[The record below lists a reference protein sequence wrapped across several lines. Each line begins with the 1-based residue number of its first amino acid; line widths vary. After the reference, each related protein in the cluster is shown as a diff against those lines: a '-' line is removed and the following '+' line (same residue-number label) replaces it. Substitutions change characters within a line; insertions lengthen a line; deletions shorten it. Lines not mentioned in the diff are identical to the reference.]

1 MARGSSPP
9 LGSTLGPGS
18 DVACTRA
25 WRGRAC
31 LVSDRIEYSLSVVG
45 LADSRDKESAN
56 DGVKNGES
64 ATEKRRERHRKTARA
79 PPKNG
84 ENDYDLRMEHLVT
97 RHAAVA
103 VEEALADTRI
113 VVIQGARQVGKSTLA
128 RRVAQSRNSR
138 MVTLD
143 DNDQRVQA
151 EADPVAF
158 VEQHLHGLLVIDE
171 VQRVPRLAL
180 ALKLVVDRDPRPG
193 RFLLTG
199 SANLNRLPATEDSL
213 AGRAED
219 VELHGF
225 SQGELAGSRE
235 RFIDRLLAG
244 EDFTGYTSS
253 LTRADYLV
261 LAEAG
266 SYPEALAREP
276 GKRRRQ
282 WLSNYAARIATRDA
296 EEISGLQRLSELPT
310 LLRLLAARTATELN
324 VTSVASELGM
334 PRRTLDPYLDLLETL
349 FLIQRIPAWH
359 NKTSRRLVSR
369 PKIALLD
376 TGLAARLAGVT
387 AGPGAFTGIRI
398 GLAAGSR
405 TTGAGSDRARRCGRV
420 VPPHPM
426 VRAPQSPTPTGRS
439 SSAVP

>member
-1 MARGSSPP
+1 
-9 LGSTLGPGS
+9 
-18 DVACTRA
+18 
-25 WRGRAC
+25 
-31 LVSDRIEYSLSVVG
+31 
-45 LADSRDKESAN
+45 
-56 DGVKNGES
+56 
-64 ATEKRRERHRKTARA
+64 
-79 PPKNG
+79 
-84 ENDYDLRMEHLVT
+84 
-97 RHAAVA
+97 
-103 VEEALADTRI
+103 
-113 VVIQGARQVGKSTLA
+113 
-128 RRVAQSRNSR
+128 

-158 VEQHLHGLLVIDE
+158 VEQHPHGLLVIDE

-225 SQGELAGSRE
+225 SQGELASSRE

-244 EDFTGYTSS
+244 DTFTGYTSV

-276 GKRRRQ
+276 GKRRRL
-282 WLSNYAARIATRDA
+282 WLSNYATRIATRDA

-310 LLRLLAARTATELN
+310 LLQLLAARTATELN

-359 NKTSRRLVSR
+359 NKAWHNKTSRRLVSR

-387 AGPGAFTGIRI
+387 AGPGADFGGLTGPLIETLVGGELRRQLGWTEEQAELFHYRDHEGAEVDFILATPDGRI
-398 GLAAGSR
+398 AGIEVKAASGANAHDARWLAMLRDRLGERFVRGVVLHTGSSAGSL
-405 TTGAGSDRARRCGRV
+405 GDRITS
-420 VPPHPM
+420 
-426 VRAPQSPTPTGRS
+426 APIDLLWN
-439 SSAVP
+439 A

>member
-1 MARGSSPP
+1 M
-9 LGSTLGPGS
+9 
-18 DVACTRA
+18 
-25 WRGRAC
+25 
-31 LVSDRIEYSLSVVG
+31 
-45 LADSRDKESAN
+45 
-56 DGVKNGES
+56 
-64 ATEKRRERHRKTARA
+64 ER
-79 PPKNG
+79 
-84 ENDYDLRMEHLVT
+84 LVT

-128 RRVAQSRNSR
+128 WQVAQSRNSR

-158 VEQHLHGLLVIDE
+158 VEQHPHGLLVIDE

-253 LTRADYLV
+253 LTRAHYLV

-276 GKRRRQ
+276 GRRRRQ
-282 WLSNYAARIATRDA
+282 WLSNYATRIATRDA
-296 EEISGLQRLSELPT
+296 EEISGLQRLFELPT
-310 LLRLLAARTATELN
+310 LLQLLAARTATELN

-349 FLIQRIPAWH
+349 YLIQRIPAWH

-387 AGPGAFTGIRI
+387 AGPGADFGGLTGPLIETLVGGELRRQLGWTKEQAELFHYRDHEGAEVDFILATPDGRI
-398 GLAAGSR
+398 AGIEVKAASGANVHDARWMAMLRDRLGERFVRGVVLHTGSSAGSL
-405 TTGAGSDRARRCGRV
+405 GDRITS
-420 VPPHPM
+420 
-426 VRAPQSPTPTGRS
+426 APIDLLWN
-439 SSAVP
+439 A

>member
-1 MARGSSPP
+1 M
-9 LGSTLGPGS
+9 
-18 DVACTRA
+18 
-25 WRGRAC
+25 
-31 LVSDRIEYSLSVVG
+31 
-45 LADSRDKESAN
+45 
-56 DGVKNGES
+56 
-64 ATEKRRERHRKTARA
+64 ER
-79 PPKNG
+79 
-84 ENDYDLRMEHLVT
+84 LVT
-97 RHAAVA
+97 RHATVA
-103 VEEALADTRI
+103 GEEALADTRI

-138 MVTLD
+138 VVTLD

-151 EADPVAF
+151 EADPVAY
-158 VEQHLHGLLVIDE
+158 VQQHPHGLLVIDE

-225 SQGELAGSRE
+225 PQGELAHSRE

-244 EDFTGYTSS
+244 DAFTGYTTS

-266 SYPEALAREP
+266 SYPEVLAREP

-296 EEISGLQRLSELPT
+296 EEISGLQRLFELPT
-310 LLRLLAARTATELN
+310 LLTLLAARTATELN

-349 FLIQRIPAWH
+349 YLIQRIPAWH
-359 NKTSRRLVSR
+359 NKSSRRLVSR

-387 AGPGAFTGIRI
+387 AGPGADFGGLTGPLIETLVGGELRRQLGWTEEQAELFHYRDHEGAEVDFILATPDGRI
-398 GLAAGSR
+398 AGIEVKAASGASVHDARWLAMLRDRLGERFVRGVVLHTGSSAGSL
-405 TTGAGSDRARRCGRV
+405 GDRITS
-420 VPPHPM
+420 
-426 VRAPQSPTPTGRS
+426 APIDLLWN
-439 SSAVP
+439 A